1 MLSVDLVM
9 RNQDESSLLK
19 SYIAQW
25 NKFSKQSEYLPQP
38 FSPLENYLVGKH
50 LNGPNKRHL
59 QESTIRKVACSMKFS
74 YILADAGNVE
84 QYDLRIHQAKASGQC
99 Y

>member
-1 MLSVDLVM
+1 M

-59 QESTIRKVACSMKFS
+59 QESTIRKVAYSMTFS

-84 QYDLRIHQAKASGQC
+84 QYYIRIHKTEAPGQC